1 MEFMPKTSGR
11 SFRAANLL
19 LALSEREREDVDQRI
34 DDAYNHPDNSR
45 ETLRAVCENGGN
57 SGGPSRPFRPVGRGY
72 DSSPESFRASIVNFN
87 GRAAKFA

>member
-1 MEFMPKTSGR
+1 MGYSQRIERMF
-11 SFRAANLL
+11 AADRGG
-19 LALSEREREDVDQRI
+19 EEREDVDQRI

-45 ETLRAVCENGGN
+45 ETLRAVGENGGN

-72 DSSPESFRASIVNFN
+72 DSSPESFRAGIVNFN